1 MEDFINQLTLDF
13 EGLED
18 EHAIAASNEHVWA
31 LGSDTSEQ
39 ATMHKENAELHRE
52 LAEFYRKLK
61 QHPQQVL
68 ELLAKGGLA

>member
-18 EHAIAASNEHVWA
+18 EHAIAASNEHIWS
-31 LGSDTSEQ
+31 LGSTDPDESH
-39 ATMHKENAELHRE
+39 MHGENSELHE
-52 LAEFYRKLK
+52 ALAEFYRKLK

>member
-31 LGSDTSEQ
+31 LGADTSEQ
-39 ATMHKENAELHRE
+39 ATMHEENAELHRE
-52 LAEFYRKLK
+52 LAEFYRKIK
-61 QHPQQVL
+61 KNPQRFLEVL
-68 ELLAKGGLA
+68 NGGF